1 MRRHGFTL
9 IEVLISIVVMT
20 IAFFAILAVQGS
32 ALTGYSG
39 ARDSTEATEILR
51 TVIETLTAESQAWRN
66 PANPPVPGAT
76 GFGDTYASDSP
87 YRFDN
92 LLTNI
97 APVVAAGGTSS
108 SWTWVHLNDAP
119 MDTRQTSEVEVTG
132 RRYCVYARSAYVPID
147 LSDLTNSDAAGN
159 LVNSPML
166 RVQVAV
172 VYVGRMG
179 DLATCNIPAITD
191 NLTPT
196 AAGNETLELAGYR
209 AIHGGTILVR
219 REDG

>member
-66 PANPPVPGAT
+66 PANPPLPGAT
-76 GFGDTYASDSP
+76 GFNDTYGADSP

-97 APVVAAGGTSS
+97 APVVAAGGASS
-108 SWTWVHLNDAP
+108 SWEWIHLNDAP
-119 MDTRQTSEVEVTG
+119 MDTRQASEVEVTG
-132 RRYCVYARSAYVPID
+132 RRYCIYARSAYVPID
-147 LSDLTNSDAAGN
+147 LSDLTTSDGSGN

-179 DLATCNIPAITD
+179 SLANCDIEEITD
-191 NLTPT
+191 NLEPT
-196 AAGNETLELAGYR
+196 AAANEALELEGYR
-209 AIHGGTILVR
+209 AIHGGTIVVR